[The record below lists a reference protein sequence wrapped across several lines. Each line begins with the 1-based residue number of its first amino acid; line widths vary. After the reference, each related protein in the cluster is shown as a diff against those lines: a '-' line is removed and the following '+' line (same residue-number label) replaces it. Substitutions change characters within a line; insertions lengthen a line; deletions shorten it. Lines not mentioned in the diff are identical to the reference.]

1 MVTTGFS
8 RIHVAVYANNGGT
21 VSYSQ
26 CVELA
31 RAKSME
37 LSVETTDVN
46 NYYANNQLAESDPA
60 SFKSGSLKVGV
71 DGLSGTEEAMILG
84 ITESTMQVGVKE
96 VKVVKFGKKM
106 NPPYMGVGAVK
117 RMQMNGVVS
126 YRPVILTKAR
136 FAVPAD
142 AAETQEENINWQNQ
156 DLEATIM
163 RDDTA
168 EANWKIIPAENM
180 TTEEEA
186 VAFIKAVLG
195 GAA

>member
-8 RIHVAVYANNGGT
+8 RIHVAIYANNGGT
-21 VSYSQ
+21 VSYSG
-26 CVELA
+26 CKELA

-37 LSVETTDVN
+37 LSVETTDEN
-46 NYYANNQLAESDPA
+46 NYYANNQLAESEPA

-71 DGLSGTEEAMILG
+71 DGLSGEEEAMILG
-84 ITESTMQVGVKE
+84 ITESTMQVGDKQ
-96 VKVVKFGKKM
+96 VKVVKFGKGM

-117 RMQMNGVVS
+117 RMQLNGIVS

-136 FAVPAD
+136 FAVPAE

-156 DLEATIM
+156 DLEAVIM

-180 TTEEEA
+180 ASEEEA